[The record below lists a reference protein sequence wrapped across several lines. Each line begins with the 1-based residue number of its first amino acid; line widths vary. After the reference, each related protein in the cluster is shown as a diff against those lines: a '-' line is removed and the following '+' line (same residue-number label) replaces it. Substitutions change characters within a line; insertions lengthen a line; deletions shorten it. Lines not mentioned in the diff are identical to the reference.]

1 MLRSPPMP
9 RARFIGLLV
18 ALFAGSSPWLAPDLA
33 CAAIQ
38 EPLHV
43 VTTIPVLKDFVEQVG
58 GPHVRVTSLLNG
70 YENEHTYAPK
80 PSDLVAVRKARL
92 LFEVGLRLE
101 VWVSSLIKTARS
113 PSLLIVTTSK
123 GIGLIRDL
131 PDHDRPV
138 HGTGEGE
145 RGNLHVWLDPE
156 NAATMMRHISEALIK
171 ADPSHAAEFRNN
183 QATYLRKLDHLCTEL
198 DDRLRRVPDRQ
209 MIVHHPAWPYF

>member
-18 ALFAGSSPWLAPDLA
+18 ALCAGFSPWLAPDLA

-92 LFEVGLRLE
+92 LVEVGLGLE
-101 VWVSSLIKTARS
+101 VWVSSLVKNAGS
-113 PSLLIVTTSK
+113 ASLQVITTSK
-123 GIGLIRDL
+123 GIGLLRDR
-131 PDHDRPV
+131 PDHAGVAHSAQED
-138 HGTGEGE
+138 E
-145 RGNLHVWLDPE
+145 R
-156 NAATMMRHISEALIK
+156 
-171 ADPSHAAEFRNN
+171 
-183 QATYLRKLDHLCTEL
+183 
-198 DDRLRRVPDRQ
+198 
-209 MIVHHPAWPYF
+209 